1 MVFRCADPYFYIR
14 MVKWYDLENPTGRND
29 HDKEEKVVKLRLS
42 FLLGIIVPLL
52 LSNAHGEESEGMRF
66 PYLIPSLD
74 VPAQLDFCEERV
86 PIEIQDMRERLEKE
100 LLLSLWDRPQVI
112 LWLKRVPRYM
122 PYIESMLK
130 DNNVPDD
137 LKYIA
142 IAESALRPHVSSKR
156 GAIGFWQFMKDT
168 GQKYGLLINE
178 HIDERRNLFAST
190 RAAIRYLKD
199 LHEKLGSWTLAAAAY
214 NMGEQGL
221 EAEIL
226 EQGTDN
232 YYHLYLPL
240 ETQRFIFR
248 ILSVKL
254 IVSNP
259 ERYGFYLSE
268 QDFYPPMEF
277 DQIQLACSQ
286 DTPIRI
292 IAEAAKTHFKA
303 IKDLNPEIR
312 GHYLAQGSHTLL
324 IPKGSPQDFHHQY
337 QKLLLQWMASRE
349 EAIYIVKE
357 GDNLSLIADRFN
369 IPLASLLIWNRL
381 DLRAAIYPG
390 DRLIIYRK
398 ASESMEADKEIGG
411 EEEDNL

>member
-1 MVFRCADPYFYIR
+1 

-29 HDKEEKVVKLRLS
+29 HDKEENVVRLRLFS
-42 FLLGIIVPLL
+42 LLGIILPLL
-52 LSNAHGEESEGMRF
+52 LSNAHGAESEGMRF
-66 PYLIPSLD
+66 PYLISSLD

-112 LWLKRVPRYM
+112 LWLKRARRYM

-142 IAESALRPHVSSKR
+142 IAESALRPHVSSKT

-168 GQKYGLLINE
+168 GQKYGLTINGY
-178 HIDERRNLFAST
+178 IDERRNLFAST

-199 LHEKLGSWTLAAAAY
+199 LYEEFGSWTLAAAAY

-221 EAEIL
+221 MAEIL
-226 EQGTDN
+226 EQAAND
-232 YYHLYLPL
+232 YYHLYLPI

-254 IVSNP
+254 IVLNP
-259 ERYGFYLSE
+259 ERYGFHLSE
-268 QDFYPPMEF
+268 GSRYPPLEF
-277 DQIQLACSQ
+277 DRIHLTCAQ

-292 IAEAAKTHFKA
+292 IAKAAQTHFKA

-312 GHYLAQGSHTLL
+312 GHYLAQGSHTIS
-324 IPKGSPQDFHHQY
+324 IPKGSAQDFHHRY
-337 QKLLLQWMASRE
+337 QELLEQWMASRK

-369 IPLASLLIWNRL
+369 VPLAALIIWNRL
-381 DLRAAIYPG
+381 DLKGIIHPG
-390 DRLIIYRK
+390 DKLIIHSKPPEPEDTDEERK
-398 ASESMEADKEIGG
+398 G
-411 EEEDNL
+411 ENEENL